1 MCDKSFLG
9 EIMDTGDFKN
19 GISIIT
25 DNDIWTVVEF
35 QHVKPGKGPAFVR
48 SKLKSIKNGKVVEKT
63 WRAGEKMDQA
73 FIERTPLT
81 YSYPEA
87 DEYFFMDE
95 NYEMVPVSSEAL
107 GDSVKYLKEGIEV
120 MALFHAGELLNVE
133 LPNAIVAEVVET
145 DPGEKGN
152 TASGGSKPA
161 TIETGAV
168 VQVPFFIN
176 VGDRIKVDTRTNEYI
191 ERAKE

>member
-1 MCDKSFLG
+1 
-9 EIMDTGDFKN
+9 MDTSDFKN
-19 GISIIT
+19 GISIIV
-25 DNDIWTVVEF
+25 DNDIWTIVEF

-48 SKLKSIKNGKVVEKT
+48 SKLKNIRNGKVVEKT
-63 WRAGEKMDQA
+63 WRAGERMDQA
-73 FIERTPLT
+73 FIERSSLT
-81 YSYPEA
+81 YSYCEVG
-87 DEYFFMDE
+87 EYYFMDE
-95 NYEMVPVSSEAL
+95 NYEMFPVSADIL

-120 MALFHAGELLNVE
+120 EALFHNNILINVE
-133 LPNAIVAEVVET
+133 LPNSIVAEVVET

-176 VGDRIKVDTRTNEYI
+176 VGDKIKVDTRTNEYM
-191 ERAKE
+191 ERFKE